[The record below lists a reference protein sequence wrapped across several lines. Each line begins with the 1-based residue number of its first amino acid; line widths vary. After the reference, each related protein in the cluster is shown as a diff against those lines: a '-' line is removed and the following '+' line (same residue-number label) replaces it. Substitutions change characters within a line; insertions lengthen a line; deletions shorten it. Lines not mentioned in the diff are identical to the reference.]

1 MDERERQRRELTKER
16 ELELFYTKTSPKRLR
31 LAGLISGVLMPWILA
46 AIVLLSLVVVN
57 LYDYMMW
64 RQWEFDPSDLFNET
78 KVGLIVVTIIL
89 GVIGFIAAGAF
100 PMEKVRFFKTD
111 IYFSRP
117 FSYFVFGFFGLL
129 VPFLVIMWIMDG
141 DFSILGFL
149 SVFVISFVV
158 ALVAY
163 PYWKALFNKI
173 IYYVSDYDAVG
184 QVVQEMIEARAKQNV
199 SRQEQEETYRRF
211 LDEMRKHRK

>member
-1 MDERERQRRELTKER
+1 
-16 ELELFYTKTSPKRLR
+16 
-31 LAGLISGVLMPWILA
+31 
-46 AIVLLSLVVVN
+46 
-57 LYDYMMW
+57 
-64 RQWEFDPSDLFNET
+64 
-78 KVGLIVVTIIL
+78 
-89 GVIGFIAAGAF
+89 
-100 PMEKVRFFKTD
+100 
-111 IYFSRP
+111 
-117 FSYFVFGFFGLL
+117 
-129 VPFLVIMWIMDG
+129 MDG

>member
-78 KVGLIVVTIIL
+78 NVGLIVVTIIL

-100 PMEKVRFFKTD
+100 PMEKVRSFQNG
-111 IYFSRP
+111 Y
-117 FSYFVFGFFGLL
+117 LL
-129 VPFLVIMWIMDG
+129 FQALQLLCHRLLAFVPFWFNVDHG
-141 DFSILGFL
+141 RHFSILGFERL
-149 SVFVISFVV
+149 CHQFCGCTGS
-158 ALVAY
+158 Y

-173 IYYVSDYDAVG
+173 IYYVATTMPSV
-184 QVVQEMIEARAKQNV
+184 RS
-199 SRQEQEETYRRF
+199 SRR
-211 LDEMRKHRK
+211 